1 MIRIFLDKK
10 QGSVEQD
17 ECRYNSDLNVC
28 IVNVWLSN
36 SNQIITW
43 LIMQQM
49 EIENKVLERFLI
61 SNKKFEPM
69 HFLSN

>member
-10 QGSVEQD
+10 QGSLELD
-17 ECRYNSDLNVC
+17 ECRYNSNLNVC

-36 SNQIITW
+36 SDRIITC

-49 EIENKVLERFLI
+49 RK
-61 SNKKFEPM
+61 
-69 HFLSN
+69 